1 MTIEEDDKTA
11 PKASDLGAAV
21 QKLSVDMANLTAKDL
36 EKIDKL
42 VLDFEL
48 LKLGVDI
55 ADKRQHRAW
64 ESRTNTAR
72 LALRQDQLQELSRLG
87 SITFNL
93 VEDFGQGADY
103 TWADARS
110 PTSRSPT

>member
-1 MTIEEDDKTA
+1 M
-11 PKASDLGAAV
+11 
-21 QKLSVDMANLTAKDL
+21 
-36 EKIDKL
+36 
-42 VLDFEL
+42 LDFEL

-55 ADKRQHRAW
+55 ADKRQHRAL

-72 LALRQDQLQELSRLG
+72 LALRQDQLQELSRL